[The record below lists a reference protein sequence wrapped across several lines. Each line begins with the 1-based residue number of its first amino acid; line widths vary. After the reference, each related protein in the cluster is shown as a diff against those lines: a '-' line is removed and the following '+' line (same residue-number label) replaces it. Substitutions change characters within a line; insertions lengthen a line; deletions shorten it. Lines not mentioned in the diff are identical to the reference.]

1 MRGHKHL
8 SKDDKYYWK
17 KKKKGRIIRIGSV
30 GWGLV
35 EGRVFF
41 SKMLTIGF
49 SERCY
54 LNTDL
59 NEEI

>member
-1 MRGHKHL
+1 MISTTG
-8 SKDDKYYWK
+8 K

-59 NEEI
+59 KEEI